1 MIERLFHKGTI
12 PMLELG
18 LSFAE
23 KRHRVL
29 ANNVANVDTPLYKAK
44 DLPTSQFQELLDRS
58 LADQKRHPVG
68 VFRFRGDG
76 QIRRNVLGGVESPIV
91 QENDETIL
99 RHDKNR
105 MSMEIQMSKMNKN
118 LLRYNVL
125 LDLLRSS
132 YRGLNT
138 AISERPSA
146 G

>member
-12 PMLELG
+12 PLLEKN

-23 KRHRVL
+23 QRHRVL
-29 ANNVANVDTPLYKAK
+29 ANNVANVDTPLFKAK
-44 DLPTSQFQELLDRS
+44 DLPVDSFRDLLDRS
-58 LADQKRHPVG
+58 LRDQKRHPVG
-68 VFRFRGDG
+68 VFRFRGNG
-76 QIRRNVLGGVESPIV
+76 RIESNALGGISAPIIEE
-91 QENDETIL
+91 QDKTIL

-118 LLRYNVL
+118 MLRYNVL

-138 AISERPSA
+138 AISERPS
-146 G
+146 GG